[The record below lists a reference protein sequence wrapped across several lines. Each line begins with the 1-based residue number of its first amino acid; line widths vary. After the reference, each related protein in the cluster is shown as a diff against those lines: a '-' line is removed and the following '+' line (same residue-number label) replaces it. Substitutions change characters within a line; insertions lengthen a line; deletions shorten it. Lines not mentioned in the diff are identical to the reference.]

1 MSADRPSSP
10 TPFVLAA
17 TWVCADVLILAG
29 TFPSARRTRSVSVLA
44 GSRWVRIPGVKLLAG
59 QGSVPG
65 VMTVSV
71 RGLQVSP
78 ANVSA
83 IRIAGTTIELD
94 SLLVDLARLL
104 RCGFA
109 SGSVV
114 ERARALEFLVQSTL
128 GQLLVVPADLAATL
142 GLARTILREPRPGV
156 DIDCTL
162 PPGAGIELIVR
173 VDPCTVYIRGW
184 IGHVA
189 SQLVRVTLVSP
200 EGQRAEVPP
209 TAFRYT
215 IRHVLDFYGLDN
227 ERCDEWG
234 LASLCE
240 FESPTGPTNGW
251 ILEIETA
258 DDTFVELTCP
268 QLVDDV
274 LPARDLLIAELAL
287 ERPPSQALRARHLM
301 PAITRLQER
310 LTRAIK
316 VARVEQFGVAPRHPE
331 VTIVVPLYQR
341 LDFIEHQM
349 VQFALDPE
357 LAGTDLV
364 YVLDSPEQERELLAQ
379 AERLARLYP
388 VPFRVAVLS
397 ANGGFST
404 ANNLGMTLARGRLAV
419 LMNSDVVPDQ
429 PGWLSALV
437 AFHDGLDNPGVVAPK
452 LVYEDD
458 SLQHAG
464 MYFERPPGA
473 RLWYNEHYYK
483 GMHRSFAPACVSRT
497 VPAVSAAC
505 LIIRTAL
512 YRKVSGLRGVFIQG
526 DFEDS
531 DLCLRLRDLGCENW
545 YAAGVSLYHLE
556 GQSYPNAKRHAN
568 GEFNRWLHTHL
579 WDSRIETIMANE
591 STVKV

>member
-1 MSADRPSSP
+1 
-10 TPFVLAA
+10 
-17 TWVCADVLILAG
+17 
-29 TFPSARRTRSVSVLA
+29 
-44 GSRWVRIPGVKLLAG
+44 
-59 QGSVPG
+59 
-65 VMTVSV
+65 MTVSV

-83 IRIAGTTIELD
+83 IRIGGTAIELD

-104 RCGFA
+104 RCGLA
-109 SGSVV
+109 SASV
-114 ERARALEFLVQSTL
+114 EARARALEFMVQSTL
-128 GQLLVVPADLAATL
+128 DELVVVPVDLAATL

-156 DIDCTL
+156 DIDCAL

-173 VDPCTVYIRGW
+173 VDPRTVYIRGW
-184 IGHVA
+184 IGYIA
-189 SQLVRVTLVSP
+189 PQLARVTLVSP
-200 EGQRAEVPP
+200 EGLRAEVPP

-215 IRHVLDFYGLDN
+215 LRHVLDFYGLDN

-240 FESPTGPTNGW
+240 FDSPTGATNGW
-251 ILEIETA
+251 IVEIETA
-258 DDTFVELTCP
+258 DNTFMELTCP
-268 QLVDDV
+268 QLVDDA
-274 LPARDLLIAELAL
+274 LPARDILIAELAL

-310 LTRAIK
+310 LTKAIK
-316 VARVEQFGVAPRHPE
+316 VARVEQFGAAPAHPD
-331 VTIVVPLYQR
+331 VTIIVPLYQR

-349 VQFALDPE
+349 AQFALDKE
-357 LAGTDLV
+357 LAGIDLV
-364 YVLDSPEQERELLAQ
+364 YVLDSPEQERELLPQ

-437 AFHDGLDNPGVVAPK
+437 AFHDGLPNPGAVAPK

-473 RLWYNEHYYK
+473 KLWYNEHYYK
-483 GMHRSFAPACVSRT
+483 GMHRSFAPACVSRP

-512 YRKVSGLRGVFIQG
+512 YRQVNGLRGVFIQG

-531 DLCLRLRDLGCENW
+531 DLCLRLRDLGCDNW
-545 YAAGVSLYHLE
+545 YAAEITLYHLE

-579 WDSRIETIMANE
+579 WDSRIESIMANE